1 MNMNMQHGQDVEH
14 LEHTTI
20 AETSKLM
27 MQILSFIKKRTKEN
41 KLDAGI
47 NDKPSE
53 LRVEVNGMEVYRGNG
68 TNESQI
74 KPLTPLQREQ
84 VKALVNAMNFKEG
97 EKVDVPFRDAFV
109 TLNGQEIFRIKDGVV
124 VKNLLVD
131 QTSEVSVTI
140 DSQQSER
147 SSTSSNRPVKKTP
160 VEKSLIGVPQT
171 PPVLS
176 RDEQLDTMAKG
187 LNGLLVLDRLERLF
201 PEQIGQK
208 SQEVGRSLGNFNVFS
223 DQDNK
228 LTIYKD
234 SALVFEKIDGQVTHN
249 KLTDEDF
256 VSLDK
261 ELKKVESALEVEELP
276 DYEDL
281 PVPDYE
287 AER

>member
-1 MNMNMQHGQDVEH
+1 MSIQHGQDIEQ